1 MIKRLQTKFWFLAI
15 IVCISLNFSVYY
27 HDDISRRIKQD
38 PIVILHSRYPQIA
51 RWIESVLVNS
61 EVQNRIAEIILTASP
76 YWHKDEN
83 GEISWQAVA
92 TLLALGKGVIAGH
105 PQADQI
111 LSAIENLS
119 DSCYLDEIL
128 ARIYSGDKGERRGAT
143 AELLNLNFLK
153 NNGIK
158 INGREYDVEVL
169 AASISFTRRITL
181 GKKQYDGLVLLTDRK
196 TGQKIYAVVSS
207 KNKNGLNSPNIK
219 TLIGNFKKDLKR
231 LLKLDERYYYFSSP
245 VPGVPEFSQLH
256 ILYLIS
262 TYGVKREEV
271 DSAINEINDWIVTLP
286 SEQKNKVV
294 GVGFC
299 SIDKSLLSYM
309 MGPFFGISHSLLPPF

>member
-1 MIKRLQTKFWFLAI
+1 MIKKWQAKFWFLAI
-15 IVCISLNFSVYY
+15 VICIPLNFSVYY

-119 DSCYLDEIL
+119 DSYYLDEIL

-207 KNKNGLNSPNIK
+207 KNKNGLNQQSIK
-219 TLIGNFKKDLKR
+219 KLIDAFGKDLR
-231 LLKLDERYYYFSSP
+231 GLLKLDERHYYISSP
-245 VPGVPEFSQLH
+245 VPEVPEFSQLH
-256 ILYLIS
+256 ILCLIS
-262 TYGVKREEV
+262 TYGVSRGKV
-271 DSAINEINDWIVTLP
+271 DAAINEINDWIATFS
-286 SEQKNKVV
+286 SEQKDRVV

-299 SIDKSLLSYM
+299 PIDKSLLTYM
-309 MGPFFGISHSLLPPF
+309 MGPFFGISHSLPPP